1 MLGLFQIAQSL
12 ELPWISVWFSHL
24 TLAALLVQMVH
35 LPQLLPWLKDLCME
49 VGVYLPYTIRFVM
62 NMLRLM
68 LYMHLVTWR
77 NTLLANN
84 LPLFFSSGPPTVSR
98 ILVKFCTAV
107 LQAISSFPVNTIE
120 TAELCYTNLHKT
132 RIDVYVHIPCVAAN
146 LHRTR
151 IDVYVHIPCVA
162 ACSLGHSGSDRSCCA
177 CPSNIGSL
185 HKKKNRQP
193 RLMC

>member
-98 ILVKFCTAV
+98 ILVRFCTAV
-107 LQAISSFPVNTIE
+107 LQAISAFPVNMLSHIS
-120 TAELCYTNLHKT
+120 YTN
-132 RIDVYVHIPCVAAN
+132 V
-146 LHRTR
+146 HRTR
-151 IDVYVHIPCVA
+151 IDVYMYIPCVA
-162 ACSLGHSGSDRSCCA
+162 AWSLGHSGSDRSCCA

-185 HKKKNRQP
+185 HKEQVTSLNMADLIFNALLSSHPQN
-193 RLMC
+193 

>member
-1 MLGLFQIAQSL
+1 MLGLFQIAQPL

-49 VGVYLPYTIRFVM
+49 VGVYTIYYKICDEYVEA
-62 NMLRLM
+62 NAIHALI
-68 LYMHLVTWR
+68 VTWR

-120 TAELCYTNLHKT
+120 TAELCYTNLH
-132 RIDVYVHIPCVAAN
+132 
-146 LHRTR
+146 RTR

-162 ACSLGHSGSDRSCCA
+162 AWSLGHSGSDRSCCA

-185 HKKKNRQP
+185 HKEQTTLVNVLDLILNALLSSHQN
-193 RLMC
+193 